1 VDILKRDLKQT
12 AALILMVTTITFWPT
27 FLKHFQV
34 RTFKKFMTI
43 QTSKADPPRLAFD
56 EINLE
61 DRSRKN
67 DWDLLKI
74 KSGGQLVVGE
84 VAAQFV
90 TRTPTQALRTRK
102 VILPT
107 MAFTHIEVE
116 KVRQDREWIQELP
129 PVAQT
134 RLMEAQIRHGTLD
147 EDWQPPTLHQQIETK
162 LTEIKQTIS
171 ETPEPSAAKIFVRAE
186 RADGTIASSIE
197 KADVVASNP
206 QSFAL
211 NGLIELRGG
220 LPPPT
225 DPRWQIQVSRYE
237 DDTKLEDARVDI
249 KKSSFAIQV
258 PEMNGTLKAKLTDT
272 TTGETLGEGTLR
284 LAEYNATAQRK
295 ITIEKTYHE
304 LAMNTGNF
312 YANPTSLR
320 SGTGRQR
327 PIPSK
332 VLFASLDIE
341 GKTDQTGSYHFEQ
354 IQKGSWGL
362 VRTEAKG
369 FYGGLHLVQSGKDKY
384 QPLFPEN
391 MIQAL
396 RQIVETQSLA
406 SENPVTGSIVWGQV
420 LQSGKPLAGSQ
431 VQVEGFGSF
440 KPVYFN
446 SLLLPD
452 PDLKATGDN
461 GYFAF
466 VDLPEGFHTVTANF
480 GTTNISHVNI
490 VVDEQTVSIAELESK
505 LGTEKAGVKV
515 FDAFNGQPQ
524 AALLDLQSLPEAL
537 EVNGFADINLPDI
550 SRLSLVKVS
559 PRDTAYSESLQLY
572 EDNMDSIHLPLI
584 STAWLQGLF
593 AAQKSNL
600 LPDTGVVVGFVPV
613 TDFAVYLGHDSQ
625 FPAEN
630 IIYFDPQGQ
639 IVPQGVA
646 GGGFVLVNVPKGVQ
660 SIVVANAK
668 AEMIQTQ
675 VIPMDDSALVTL
687 KFR

>member
-1 VDILKRDLKQT
+1 VDILNRDLKQT
-12 AALILMVTTITFWPT
+12 TALILTVLAITLWPT

-56 EINLE
+56 ELNLE
-61 DRSRKN
+61 DRVRKN
-67 DWDLLKI
+67 DWDLLKL

-107 MAFTHIEVE
+107 MAFTHMEVE
-116 KVRQDREWIQELP
+116 KLREDRDWIQDLP
-129 PVAQT
+129 PKAQA
-134 RLMEAQIRHGTLD
+134 RLMEAQNRHGTLD
-147 EDWQPPTLHQQIETK
+147 EDWQPPTLHQQIESK
-162 LTEIKQTIS
+162 LTEIQKKIS
-171 ETPEPSAAKIFVRAE
+171 ETPETPTSKVFVQAE
-186 RADGTIASSIE
+186 RSDGTVATAIDE
-197 KADVVASNP
+197 ADVVARDP

-237 DDTKLEDARVDI
+237 DETKLEDARVDV
-249 KKSSFAIQV
+249 KKSSFAIRI

-272 TTGETLGEGTLR
+272 TTGEVLGEGSLR
-284 LAEYNATAQRK
+284 LAEYNATSQRK
-295 ITIEKTYHE
+295 ITIEKTYNE

-312 YANPTSLR
+312 YHNPTSLR
-320 SGTGRQR
+320 SGTGRSQ
-327 PIPSK
+327 PIASK
-332 VLFASLDIE
+332 VLFASLDLE
-341 GKTDQTGSYHFEQ
+341 GKTDHTGSYHFEQ

-396 RQIVETQSLA
+396 RQIVEAQSVA
-406 SENPVTGSIVWGQV
+406 SENPVTGSIIWGQV
-420 LQSGKPLAGSQ
+420 LQNGKPLPGSQ
-431 VQVEGFGSF
+431 VQVEGYGSF

-452 PDLKATGDN
+452 PELKSTGDN

-480 GTTNISHVNI
+480 GATNISHANV
-490 VVDEQTVSIAELESK
+490 VVDEQTVSIAELDSK
-505 LGTEKAGVKV
+505 LGTEKVGVKV

-524 AALLDLQSLPEAL
+524 SALLDLQSLPEAL
-537 EVNGFADINLPDI
+537 EVNGFADVNLPDI

-572 EDNMDSIHLPLI
+572 EDSMDAIHLPLI
-584 STAWLQGLF
+584 PTAWLQAMFGTR
-593 AAQKSNL
+593 KSNL
-600 LPDTGVVVGFVPV
+600 LPDTGVIVGFVPA
-613 TDFAVYLGHDSQ
+613 TDFAVYLGHDPQ
-625 FPAEN
+625 FAPEN
-630 IIYFDPQGQ
+630 IFYFDPQGQ

-646 GGGFVLVNVPKGVQ
+646 GGGFVLINVPKGVQ
-660 SIVVANAK
+660 SVVVAHAK
-668 AEMIQTQ
+668 SEMLQTQ